1 MKQGA
6 LVVNYFGHG
15 GEDGLARERI
25 FDKIDAVDIKNDK
38 FNCFVSV
45 TCEFT
50 KFDNPNRE
58 TAGEYLY
65 WNKNGG
71 SILSLIHI

>member
-25 FDKIDAVDIKNDK
+25 FDKIDAEEITNDK

-50 KFDNPNRE
+50 KFDNPTEKQLVNICIGIKME
-58 TAGEYLY
+58 VQLH
-65 WNKNGG
+65 
-71 SILSLIHI
+71 L